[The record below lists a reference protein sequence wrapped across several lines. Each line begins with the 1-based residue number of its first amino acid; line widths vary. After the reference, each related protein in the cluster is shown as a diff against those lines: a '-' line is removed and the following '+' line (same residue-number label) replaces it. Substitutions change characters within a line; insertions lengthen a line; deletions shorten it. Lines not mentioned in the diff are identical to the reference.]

1 MIIDRYLKEN
11 CLNEFSLGDIFG
23 NKEDSSKGSLGDHYY
38 NHGINHDIP
47 YDDDVLSG
55 DMISPQMKK
64 ARMREWIP
72 FVKQSNK
79 KYRAIKSNR
88 SCGLLGIWDIL
99 FNPFTEADVIKGS
112 LYGEKQGKIILS
124 DNLFEYTEYPDKM
137 KALFEDLKKKHFGC
151 ISTDYEGTDPGDCE
165 RCYIYLPDTRKWYLC
180 DRQQDLPMDIKPLNY
195 NDWIGNEKMEC
206 IEMLGGEGLVK
217 SDFKGIK

>member
-64 ARMREWIP
+64 ARMREWIS

-124 DNLFEYTEYPDKM
+124 EILYDHEDIFE
-137 KALFEDLKKKHFGC
+137 ALKKKHLGC
-151 ISTDYEGTDPGDCE
+151 ISASYEDNDPRDCE

-180 DRQQDLPMDIKPLNY
+180 DEQDEENPMDMKPLNY